1 MDADVQ
7 GREGLLNAVREEIE
21 AVHRFIS
28 AWFRGEAPGTAEA
41 LAAGL
46 ADRLAP
52 GFINIQPAGRVL
64 EREALLAS
72 IEDGHGANPAFR
84 IMIAEVQ
91 VRHVESETG
100 LVLATYVETQSGA
113 RNSTPPTNARIS
125 SVLMRRSPETGAL
138 SWLYIHETAVPP
150 AS

>member
-1 MDADVQ
+1 MSDAP
-7 GREGLLNAVREEIE
+7 EPNELLAAVREEVE

-28 AWFRGEAPGTAEA
+28 AWFRGEAPGTADA

-46 ADRLAP
+46 ADRLAQ

-64 EREALLAS
+64 ERETLLAA
-72 IEDGHGANPAFR
+72 IERGHGANPAFR
-84 IMIAEVQ
+84 IAITDVRL
-91 VRHVESETG
+91 RHVDEPTG

-113 RNSTPPTNARIS
+113 RNSTPPTNARLS

-138 SWLYIHETAVPP
+138 CWLHIHETAVPVRN
-150 AS
+150 

>member
-1 MDADVQ
+1 MAQMHDRD
-7 GREGLLNAVREEIE
+7 GLLDAVREEIE
-21 AVHRFIS
+21 TVHRFIS
-28 AWFRGEAPGTAEA
+28 AWFRGEAPGTADA

-84 IMIAEVQ
+84 IAITEVLL
-91 VRHVESETG
+91 RHVDDRTG
-100 LVLATYVETQSGA
+100 LVLATYVETQAGA
-113 RNSTPPTNARIS
+113 KNSTPPTNARIS

-138 SWLYIHETAVPP
+138 RWLYIHETAVPP
-150 AS
+150 EG